1 MFDQSVRQRPKVWKW
16 LQQNLPNYFLQK
28 TSVTVVLLQTLK
40 LKSTFKEPVRDFSKA
55 FNFRTTSVVQKIEY
69 SDEHH
74 LSKLLG
80 KCIEHQHLSFSISN
94 SNSPNQQKKISQL
107 TSCCCILFWEN
118 AKGDEPHPT
127 SRMPNSSSVHSSR
140 DEIILESK
148 SSSRDDHLQSNSV
161 ERAALLHISFL
172 IFGTPTTF

>member
-1 MFDQSVRQRPKVWKW
+1 MVATKPSQLFPAENFCNTVTNSCLSSNTQIHLKNWWEISQKLSILGQSQRCRK
-16 LQQNLPNYFLQK
+16 LNI
-28 TSVTVVLLQTLK
+28 QTDTICRSYWENEL
-40 LKSTFKEPVRDFSKA
+40 
-55 FNFRTTSVVQKIEY
+55 NI
-69 SDEHH
+69 
-74 LSKLLG
+74 
-80 KCIEHQHLSFSISN
+80 SISN
-94 SNSPNQQKKISQL
+94 ADSPNQHDRISQP